1 MSHPIP
7 EQALGRLDVA
17 YGKLALPDWHEHASA
32 LADAVGG
39 LSDFYLHV
47 DATTGAFDR
56 APIYLDRTRVVFGV
70 IPAAVA
76 PLVRMLQEQ
85 TTHLDLALANGWQL
99 PPTEEP
105 GWNHW
110 HDRLAR
116 YVASLERELAQP
128 NQPSER
134 LWREVT
140 APLIQGIYPADFDTL
155 GIANPLIPSKP
166 DVSTVPT
173 TAFMVALQSQE
184 VSRVQA
190 WLLRW
195 REGVGLWAY
204 TLRETLRA
212 WFQAIE
218 DGGRAGLWSTARI
231 VTAGV
236 VAGGVAWVIWKV
248 ASTSTNER
256 RDRKAS

>member
-1 MSHPIP
+1 MTIEIP
-7 EQALGRLDVA
+7 EQALGRLDIA
-17 YGKLALPDWHEHASA
+17 YGKLALPDWQEHASA

-39 LSDFYLHV
+39 LSEFYLHV
-47 DATTGAFDR
+47 DAQTGVHDS
-56 APIYLDRTRVVFGV
+56 APIYLDSNRVVFGLV
-70 IPAAVA
+70 PAAVA

-85 TTHLDLALANGWQL
+85 TSHLDLALANGWQL

-105 GWNHW
+105 AWDHW

-116 YVASLERELAQP
+116 YVNSLERELAHP

-155 GIANPLIPSKP
+155 GIANPLVPSKP

-184 VSRVQA
+184 VGRVQA

-204 TLRETLRA
+204 TLRETLRS
-212 WFQAIE
+212 WFQAIG
-218 DGGRAGLWSTARI
+218 DGARAGLWGAAKV
-231 VTAGV
+231 VTFGV

-248 ASTSTNER
+248 ATTSANER
-256 RDRKAS
+256 RDRKES

>member
-1 MSHPIP
+1 MTNPVP
-7 EQALGRLDVA
+7 GQALGRLDIA
-17 YGKLALPDWHEHASA
+17 YGKLALPDWYEHASA

-47 DATTGAFDR
+47 DAKTGVYESAQ
-56 APIYLDRTRVVFGV
+56 IHLDPKRVVFGL

-85 TTHLDLALANGWQL
+85 TSHLDLALANGWQL

-105 GWNHW
+105 AWNHW

-116 YVASLERELAQP
+116 YVSSLERELANP

-140 APLIQGIYPADFDTL
+140 APLIQGIYPVDFDTI
-155 GIANPLIPSKP
+155 GIANPLVPSKP

-184 VSRVQA
+184 VGRVQA

-195 REGVGLWAY
+195 REDVGLWAY
-204 TLRETLRA
+204 NLREMLRS
-212 WFQAIE
+212 WFQAVA
-218 DGGRAGLWSTARI
+218 DGARAGFWTTAKV
-231 VTAGV
+231 VTVGV
-236 VAGGVAWVIWKV
+236 LASGMAWVIWKV
-248 ASTSTNER
+248 ASTSADER
-256 RDRKAS
+256 RNRKTS